1 MMNVMRHL
9 RVPNNSVQD
18 VIVLLKD
25 NDLHSETMRII
36 PDSDGKHRLIPL
48 SEQAPDP
55 LPDPLDGYQVVIV
68 DGVPYGDDSGDWWE
82 HLRELVDEDIITLHG
97 ESWPSNHEFI
107 GDMMIVRIEQDVSE
121 FRNEIAYSKMSA
133 HPRVR
138 ILMDDRGVQGE
149 FRIRDLVPIAIRE
162 DNELI
167 IGDIPE
173 NKMDTRVM
181 VRESG
186 KMILCDPTK
195 AYFSTKLQAERI
207 ETLNMAR
214 RLRELLGR
222 PIRVCDPF
230 CGVGPALANII
241 TEESLVSDVLAA
253 DLNPDAI
260 SMLLDNL
267 RRWDGR
273 KYPENPSPIRRI
285 FPDRIVGVADAT
297 ELSSIAE
304 MSNSWDML
312 VVNLPH
318 KTIDLLPRMIHLLD
332 NESPSLIRGRVIVAE
347 SDIEQTIKKLVEIT
361 SPLYPDPPSV
371 NLKVKRDYSSTL
383 RLCSF
388 EAWLGTSE
396 SDG

>member
-1 MMNVMRHL
+1 M
-9 RVPNNSVQD
+9 
-18 VIVLLKD
+18 
-25 NDLHSETMRII
+25 
-36 PDSDGKHRLIPL
+36 
-48 SEQAPDP
+48 
-55 LPDPLDGYQVVIV
+55 
-68 DGVPYGDDSGDWWE
+68 
-82 HLRELVDEDIITLHG
+82 
-97 ESWPSNHEFI
+97 
-107 GDMMIVRIEQDVSE
+107 
-121 FRNEIAYSKMSA
+121 
-133 HPRVR
+133 
-138 ILMDDRGVQGE
+138 
-149 FRIRDLVPIAIRE
+149 
-162 DNELI
+162 
-167 IGDIPE
+167 
-173 NKMDTRVM
+173 M

-214 RLRELLGR
+214 RLREILGR

-273 KYPENPSPIRRI
+273 KYPENPSAIRRI

-318 KTIDLLPRMIHLLD
+318 KTIDLLPRIIHLLD

-388 EAWLGTSE
+388 EAWLGTAE

>member
-1 MMNVMRHL
+1 MRHL

-25 NDLHSETMRII
+25 NTLYSETMRII

-48 SEQAPDP
+48 SEQAPDL

>member
-1 MMNVMRHL
+1 M
-9 RVPNNSVQD
+9 
-18 VIVLLKD
+18 
-25 NDLHSETMRII
+25 T
-36 PDSDGKHRLIPL
+36 
-48 SEQAPDP
+48 
-55 LPDPLDGYQVVIV
+55 
-68 DGVPYGDDSGDWWE
+68 
-82 HLRELVDEDIITLHG
+82 
-97 ESWPSNHEFI
+97 
-107 GDMMIVRIEQDVSE
+107 
-121 FRNEIAYSKMSA
+121 
-133 HPRVR
+133 
-138 ILMDDRGVQGE
+138 
-149 FRIRDLVPIAIRE
+149 
-162 DNELI
+162 
-167 IGDIPE
+167 IGDISE
-173 NKMDTRVM
+173 EKIDTRVM

-207 ETLNMAR
+207 ETLSMAR
-214 RLRELLGR
+214 RLREMLGR

-273 KYPENPSPIRRI
+273 KYPETPSAIQRI

-318 KTIDLLPRMIHLLD
+318 KTIDLLPGLIHLLD
-332 NESPSLIRGRVIVAE
+332 NKSPSLIRGRVIIAE
-347 SDIEQTIKKLVEIT
+347 SDIEETIKKIVEIT
-361 SPLYPDPPSV
+361 SPLHPHPPSV

-388 EAWLGTSE
+388 EAWLGTVE
-396 SDG
+396 SDE

>member
-1 MMNVMRHL
+1 MRHL

-25 NDLHSETMRII
+25 NTLNSETMRII

-48 SEQAPDP
+48 SEQAPDL

-82 HLRELVDEDIITLHG
+82 YLRELVGEDIITLNG

-107 GDMMIVRIEQDVSE
+107 GDMMIVRIEEDVSE
-121 FRNEIAYSKMSA
+121 FRNDIAYSKMTA

-138 ILMDDRGVQGE
+138 VLMDDRGVQGE
-149 FRIRDLVPIAIRE
+149 FRIRDRVPIAIRD

-167 IGDIPE
+167 LGDIPE
-173 NKMDTRVM
+173 DKIDTRVM

-273 KYPENPSPIRRI
+273 KYPEDPSAIRRI

-388 EAWLGTSE
+388 EAWLGTAE

>member
-1 MMNVMRHL
+1 MNVMRHL

-18 VIVLLKD
+18 VIVLLKG
-25 NDLHSETMRII
+25 NALHSETMRIF

-48 SEQAPDP
+48 SEQAPQI
-55 LPDPLDGYQVVIV
+55 LPDSLDGYQVVIV
-68 DGVPYGDDSGDWWE
+68 DGVPYGDESADWWE
-82 HLRELVDEDIITLHG
+82 HLRELVGEENISLHG

-107 GDMMIVRIEQDVSE
+107 GDMMIVRIEDGVSP
-121 FRNEIAYSKMSA
+121 FRSEIAYSKMTA

-138 ILMDDRGVQGE
+138 ILMEDRGVQGE
-149 FRIRDLVPIAIRE
+149 FRIRDLVPIALRE
-162 DNELI
+162 NKELI

-173 NKMDTRVM
+173 EKTDTRVM

-195 AYFSTKLQAERI
+195 AYFSTKLQTERI

-214 RLRELLGR
+214 RLRKLLDR

-253 DLNPDAI
+253 DLNPEAI

-273 KYPENPSPIRRI
+273 KYPEVPSPIERV
-285 FPDRIVGVADAT
+285 FPDRIIGVADAT
-297 ELSSIAE
+297 ELSSVPE
-304 MSNSWDML
+304 MRNSWDML

-318 KTIDLLPRMIHLLD
+318 KTIEMLPNLVYLLD
-332 NESPSLIRGRVIVAE
+332 NGSPSLIRGRVIVAE
-347 SDIEQTIKKLVEIT
+347 SEIEETTEKIVEIV
-361 SPLYPDPPSV
+361 SPLHPDPPSV

-388 EAWLGTSE
+388 EAWIGTAQS
-396 SDG
+396 SK

>member
-1 MMNVMRHL
+1 MRHL

-25 NDLHSETMRII
+25 NTLYSETMRII

-48 SEQAPDP
+48 SEQAPDL
-55 LPDPLDGYQVVIV
+55 LPDPLDGYRVVIV

-82 HLRELVDEDIITLHG
+82 HLRELVDEDIIALHG

-162 DNELI
+162 DNELM

-173 NKMDTRVM
+173 DKMDTRVM

-361 SPLYPDPPSV
+361 SPLYPGPPSV

>member
-1 MMNVMRHL
+1 MRHL

-18 VIVLLKD
+18 VIVLLKG
-25 NDLHSETMRII
+25 NALHSETMRIF

-48 SEQAPDP
+48 SEQAPQI
-55 LPDPLDGYQVVIV
+55 LPDSLDGYQVVIV
-68 DGVPYGDDSGDWWE
+68 DGVPYGDESADWWE
-82 HLRELVDEDIITLHG
+82 HLRELVGEENISLHG

-107 GDMMIVRIEQDVSE
+107 GDMMIVRIEDGVSP
-121 FRNEIAYSKMSA
+121 FRSEIAYSKMTA

-138 ILMDDRGVQGE
+138 ILMEDRGVQGE
-149 FRIRDLVPIAIRE
+149 FRIRDLVPIALRE
-162 DNELI
+162 DKELI

-173 NKMDTRVM
+173 EKIDTRVM

-195 AYFSTKLQAERI
+195 AYFSTKLQTERI

-214 RLRELLGR
+214 RLRKLLDR

-253 DLNPDAI
+253 DLNPEAI

-273 KYPENPSPIRRI
+273 KYPEAPSPIERV
-285 FPDRIVGVADAT
+285 FPDRIIGVADAT
-297 ELSSIAE
+297 ELSSVPE
-304 MSNSWDML
+304 MRNSWDML
-312 VVNLPH
+312 CGKPAPQDNRDAPQPGTPTGQRIPISH
-318 KTIDLLPRMIHLLD
+318 QREGNCRRIRNRGNYRENRRNRIPPASRPTICQPQSEEGLQQHPETLLF
-332 NESPSLIRGRVIVAE
+332 RGMDRHGP
-347 SDIEQTIKKLVEIT
+347 EQ
-361 SPLYPDPPSV
+361 
-371 NLKVKRDYSSTL
+371 
-383 RLCSF
+383 
-388 EAWLGTSE
+388 
-396 SDG
+396 

>member
-1 MMNVMRHL
+1 MNVMRHL

-25 NDLHSETMRII
+25 NALHSETMRIF

-48 SEQAPDP
+48 SEQAPDT
-55 LPDPLDGYQVVIV
+55 LPALLDGYQVVIV

-82 HLRELVDEDIITLHG
+82 HLLELVGEESITLHG

-107 GDMMIVRIEQDVSE
+107 GDMMIVRIEEDVSQY
-121 FRNEIAYSKMSA
+121 RNEIAYSKMTA

-138 ILMDDRGVQGE
+138 ILMEDRGVQGE
-149 FRIRDLVPIAIRE
+149 FRIRDLVPIALRE
-162 DNELI
+162 DDELT
-167 IGDIPE
+167 IGDISE
-173 NKMDTRVM
+173 DKIDTRVM

-207 ETLNMAR
+207 ETLSMAR
-214 RLRELLGR
+214 RLREILGR

-273 KYPENPSPIRRI
+273 KYPETPSAIQRL

-318 KTIDLLPRMIHLLD
+318 KTIELLPGLIHLLD
-332 NESPSLIRGRVIVAE
+332 NKSPSLIRGRVIIAE
-347 SDIEQTIKKLVEIT
+347 SDIEETIKKIVEIT
-361 SPLYPDPPSV
+361 SPLHPHPPSV

-388 EAWLGTSE
+388 EAWLGIAE
-396 SDG
+396 CHE